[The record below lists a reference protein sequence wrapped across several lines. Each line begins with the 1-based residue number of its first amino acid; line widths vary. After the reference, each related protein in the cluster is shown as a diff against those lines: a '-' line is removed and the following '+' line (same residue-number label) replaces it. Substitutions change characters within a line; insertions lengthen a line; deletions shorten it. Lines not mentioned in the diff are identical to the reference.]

1 MSARLWV
8 VLATLLLCAPL
19 RAEFD
24 YALQARQIAPGVHLV
39 EGGTG
44 HFSDVNGGNIVNSAF
59 IVSQAGVLVIDTG
72 PSRLYGEQLRALI
85 ARTTEQPVVRVL
97 NSHHHPDHFFGNQAF
112 ADLPIGA
119 LADARAAMQAE
130 AGGYADNL
138 YRLVGPAMIGT
149 DVVLPTMTL
158 TPGELRLGERRIT
171 LFALA
176 GHSAA
181 DLVLLDHDSG
191 VLFAGDLVFSRRAPT
206 TPHADLAR
214 WRAALGELAALDFK
228 LLVPGHGP
236 MIDAAAP
243 VAATRDYLDWLGAT
257 LDAGLARG
265 MDMAE
270 LMHQPLPPRFA
281 ALGAMPGEYMRSV
294 AHLYPALEQAGLPAP
309 AVARVQ

>member
-119 LADARAAMQAE
+119 LAGARAAMQAE

-138 YRLVGPAMIGT
+138 YRLVGPAMIEDAYTVGVPSVSIGSRPPST
-149 DVVLPTMTL
+149 RTRTSRLLPNTK
-158 TPGELRLGERRIT
+158 
-171 LFALA
+171 A
-176 GHSAA
+176 
-181 DLVLLDHDSG
+181 
-191 VLFAGDLVFSRRAPT
+191 
-206 TPHADLAR
+206 
-214 WRAALGELAALDFK
+214 
-228 LLVPGHGP
+228 
-236 MIDAAAP
+236 
-243 VAATRDYLDWLGAT
+243 
-257 LDAGLARG
+257 
-265 MDMAE
+265 
-270 LMHQPLPPRFA
+270 
-281 ALGAMPGEYMRSV
+281 SV
-294 AHLYPALEQAGLPAP
+294 INSISTAWYPS
-309 AVARVQ
+309 